1 MVYVCMHMFVCLY
14 TYTIKCMCGYT
25 HTSMHTY
32 AAIKKNIQKKKEFYE
47 ILGSGKT
54 QTKHEYIS

>member
-1 MVYVCMHMFVCLY
+1 MFVCLY
-14 TYTIKCMCGYT
+14 TYTYKCMCGYT
-25 HTSMHTY
+25 HTSTHTY
-32 AAIKKNIQKKKEFYE
+32 AAIKKNIYLQKKKGFYE